1 MDDMIDKGNRV
12 ATLRK
17 QELTIMD
24 QQLVPSLK
32 RHGFDGSQEH
42 QESGV
47 DMQNSER
54 SDFMHLSE
62 DLGVGWNDWEM
73 PEQSLMPS
81 AAPVMSL
88 ADILSED
95 LNILGGSTS

>member
-1 MDDMIDKGNRV
+1 MDDMIAKGNRV
-12 ATLRK
+12 ATLGK

-24 QQLVPSLK
+24 QHLVPNLK

-42 QESGV
+42 HESGAS
-47 DMQNSER
+47 MQNSER
-54 SDFMHLSE
+54 LDYIHLSE

-73 PEQSLMPS
+73 LEQSLMPS